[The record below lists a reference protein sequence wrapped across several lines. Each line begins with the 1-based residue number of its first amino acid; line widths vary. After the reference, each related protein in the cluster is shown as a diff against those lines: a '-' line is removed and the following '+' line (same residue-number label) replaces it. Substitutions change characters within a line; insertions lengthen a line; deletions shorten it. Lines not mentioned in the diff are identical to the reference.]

1 MSHTRRIVI
10 IGGPKT
16 GKTTLSLAALVLGQG
31 LKPEQVRHTDA
42 TKDLDWS
49 KASEAVVPWFD
60 EPGPWVIE
68 GVAAVRA
75 LRKWL
80 AEHKEGKPCDELRV
94 LTKPFAELIKG
105 QAAMTKGIAT
115 ILKEIEPEL
124 AKRGVEIEREWPE
137 IPADVLEL
145 ARSEASRV
153 DEAKATHAPG
163 GSFVAPSSSPT
174 DATPVVLNMKPGAE
188 ATFGPGGTF
197 PDAPAG
203 VTPPPFDT
211 LTEDG
216 NLRELRDPETAFAT
230 ATLADAKNPLPTIA
244 ELDAILASDGAD
256 HVVVTQPNGEIR
268 AVKKSDSMAAMP
280 TTAAIEKDP
289 ATLSVHELQDLNAQK
304 ERDVEDAKAAAELA
318 AAKAREPKAD
328 ATRGDKRAKQWWKD
342 RPWKDGPN
350 GSTGK

>member
-174 DATPVVLNMKPGAE
+174 DATPVVFNMKPGAE

-216 NLRELRDPETAFAT
+216 NLRELRDPETAFAAGT
-230 ATLADAKNPLPTIA
+230 
-244 ELDAILASDGAD
+244 LDAERPNIPSE
-256 HVVVTQPNGEIR
+256 VVAKIDPETLR
-268 AVKKSDSMAAMP
+268 AESDSMAAMP

>member
-80 AEHKEGKPCDELRV
+80 AEHKEGKPCDEVRV

-124 AKRGVEIEREWPE
+124 VKRGVEIEREWPE

-153 DEAKATHAPG
+153 DEAKVTHAPG

-174 DATPVVLNMKPGAE
+174 DATPVVFNMKPGAE

-211 LTEDG
+211 YTEDG

-230 ATLADAKNPLPTIA
+230 ATLADARPNIPSEVVAKIDHESFAKAA
-244 ELDAILASDGAD
+244 ETL
-256 HVVVTQPNGEIR
+256 R
-268 AVKKSDSMAAMP
+268 AESDSMTAMP
-280 TTAAIEKDP
+280 TTAATEKDP
-289 ATLSVHELQDLNAQK
+289 ATLSVHEIQDLNAQK
-304 ERDVEDAKAAAELA
+304 ERDVRDREETLA
-318 AAKAREPKAD
+318 IATARAREPKAD